1 MVNVMDERSP
11 NQPSYCFH
19 GGYERAVDAKGRF
32 NLPFRLR
39 RSGEEAGTER
49 YVVMKGPDGQ
59 LVLLPEDVFETAFS
73 RLREGEP
80 SREKRAVMR
89 KISAGSCVLEP
100 DSQGRIAVPT
110 EMLATV
116 GITRRV
122 YVVGLIDRMELFDPE
137 RYAVIESVLGDTD
150 PAYLDKFLG

>member
-1 MVNVMDERSP
+1 MDERP
-11 NQPSYCFH
+11 TNQPSYCFH

-59 LVLLPEDVFETAFS
+59 LVLLPEDVFEASFS

-100 DSQGRIAVPT
+100 DSQGRVAVPT
-110 EMLATV
+110 EMLASV

-122 YVVGLIDRMELFDPE
+122 YVVGLIDRMELFDPD
-137 RYAVIESVLGDTD
+137 RYAIVESVLGDAD
-150 PAYLDKFLG
+150 PAYLDTFLG